1 MELHQLPQ
9 DYTSSGRSVETK
21 LSKPQQIDAITDK
34 NVQDMITLEVD
45 FRVWILAW
53 GVESYFLGDQISVV
67 ALGFIPGTRLNP
79 ID

>member
-9 DYTSSGRSVETK
+9 DYTSSGSRVETK

-45 FRVWILAW
+45 FRV
-53 GVESYFLGDQISVV
+53 
-67 ALGFIPGTRLNP
+67 
-79 ID
+79 